1 MPIHGEY
8 RMMKM
13 HTELAVDCD
22 VSIDNTFILENGDVL
37 ALTADS
43 ARRAGRVPS
52 GDVYIDGSGIG
63 DIGNV
68 VLRDRKMLSEDG
80 LVIVVATIDKKK
92 NRIVSGPDIISRG
105 FVYMRESGTMIHE
118 AQRMLSRR
126 LQGMLANAPTANIPA
141 LKNEIV
147 DELGPYLY
155 DKTQRKP
162 MVLPVILEV

>member
-13 HTELAVDCD
+13 HTELAVECD
-22 VSIDNTFILENGDVL
+22 VPEDNTFILGNGDVL

-43 ARRAGRVPS
+43 ARRAGRIPS

-92 NRIVSGPDIISRG
+92 NRVVSGPDIISRG
-105 FVYMRESGTMIHE
+105 FVYMRESGVMIHE
-118 AQRMLSRR
+118 AQRMLSKQ
-126 LQGMLANAPTANIPA
+126 LQRKLSNSTGNSAA
-141 LKNEIV
+141 LKSEIV
-147 DELGPYLY
+147 DVLGPYLY